1 MSYYYCK
8 PTRDERTKINRALD
22 RWGAFEFF
30 KDKGLMIEKD
40 DKKKVVVV
48 VYLVTDRI
56 EELRMRIPMM
66 MQPFSLGLAIGEL
79 KKQFLP
85 SMAGADLFAR
95 YGERNKFY
103 IVVGEK
109 AENIVLYGRDI
120 MGESIVEASDALG
133 ENELVIVLNTA
144 SEAIAVGRTR
154 FAGKSLFQSGRVTV
168 TTIADAGY
176 YLREEG

>member
-1 MSYYYCK
+1 MIYCK
-8 PTRDERTKINRALD
+8 PSMDERTKINRALD

-30 KDKGLMIEKD
+30 KDKALMIQKD
-40 DKKKVVVV
+40 DKKKAVVVC
-48 VYLVTDRI
+48 LVTDRI
-56 EELRMRIPMM
+56 EEKMTMMIHM

-85 SMAGADLFAR
+85 SIAGADLFAR

-109 AENIVLYGRDI
+109 AENLVLYGRDL
-120 MGESIVEASDALG
+120 MGESIVEASDALD

-154 FAGKSLFQSGRVTV
+154 FAGKSLFQKGRVTV

>member
-1 MSYYYCK
+1 LKCRQPAK
-8 PTRDERTKINRALD
+8 EERTQINRAFD

-30 KDKGLMIEKD
+30 KHKPIIIHEVGT
-40 DKKKVVVV
+40 KKKVVC
-48 VYLVTDRI
+48 LVTGGI
-56 EELRMRIPMM
+56 EKAVQVMDPY
-66 MQPFSLGLAIGEL
+66 SAGLAIGEL

-85 SMAGADLFAR
+85 SIAGADLFAR

-109 AENIVLYGRDI
+109 AEKLVLYGRDI
-120 MGESIVEASDALG
+120 MGESIVEASDALD
-133 ENELVIVLNTA
+133 ENELVIVLNKA
-144 SEAIAVGRTR
+144 LDAIAVGRTR
-154 FAGKSLFQSGRVTV
+154 FAGSLLFLKGRVTV